1 MTPITTRAG
10 TRARAHG
17 YHGCVSDQSLRLSEA
32 RADAAL
38 RRAAQLQ
45 AEAAERIER
54 QTLARASEPA
64 DARELEREELLGIAR
79 EAGIAEEFVTLA
91 LAESEPSGAATS
103 LVPLAPE
110 DERAATRWLGSKRR
124 SISISRRYDMPAAEL
139 LALVPEVFESDEFRL
154 RFDGQS
160 GGHPL
165 QGGVMTFQMPRLG
178 ELVTQRGVYTP
189 LCYRLEQLEMWRLQV
204 ALHDHGP
211 QSELVIYG
219 DLRRGAKANVKA
231 AKWFTGSAGLV
242 GLVGV
247 GLLAGSLGPLALLP
261 ALAAAAAAGGAT
273 QAAYRGSYRAALER
287 GIEELERLLAAVA
300 RRGDRKALLR
310 GPE

>member
-1 MTPITTRAG
+1 M
-10 TRARAHG
+10 
-17 YHGCVSDQSLRLSEA
+17 SDMPARLSEA

-64 DARELEREELLGIAR
+64 DVRELERDELLAIAR

-91 LAESEPSGAATS
+91 LAEIEPGGEATS
-103 LVPLAPE
+103 LVQLDPAEDLAI
-110 DERAATRWLGSKRR
+110 TRWLGSKRR

-154 RFDGQS
+154 RFDGHG

-165 QGGVMTFQMPRLG
+165 EGGVMTFRMPRLQ
-178 ELVTQRGVYTP
+178 ELLTQRGVYTP
-189 LCYRLEQLEMWRLQV
+189 LCYRLEQLEMWTLQV
-204 ALHDHGP
+204 ALHGHGA

-219 DLRRGAKANVKA
+219 DLRRGTKANVKA
-231 AKWFTGSAGLV
+231 AKWFTGGAGTI

-247 GLLAGSLGPLALLP
+247 GLLTASLGPLARLP
-261 ALAAAAAAGGAT
+261 ALAAGAAAGTAT
-273 QAAYRGSYRAALER
+273 RAAYRASYRAALAR
-287 GIEELERLLAAVA
+287 CIEELERLLAAVA

-310 GPE
+310 GAE